1 MVLATVRFDV
11 DDPEGFLAAA
21 DDAAAMFRFVEGFNG
36 MLMRRGVEN
45 PNTFLITA
53 HWDTVD
59 AHQAWQ
65 AAHADEFLEA
75 LGPFIA
81 GPPSI
86 EHFE

>member
-11 DDPEGFLAAA
+11 TDPDGFLDAA
-21 DDAAAMFRFVEGFNG
+21 DEATAMFRFVDGFNG
-36 MLMRRGVEN
+36 MLLRRGVEH

-65 AAHADEFLEA
+65 ADHGGEFLGAIEPY
-75 LGPFIA
+75 LA
-81 GPPSI
+81 GPPTI
-86 EHFE
+86 EHFA